1 MDPSEGF
8 ARPSD
13 DDPTAAF
20 EKDLGQVN
28 RHLAM
33 QTVLLQSLVQAAA
46 APTACETNAAP
57 PATPGPAV
65 SGAEHGDS
73 SETETLSV
81 EESKADFQDNYCL
94 KGKVMPQDDPAMLQ
108 HLRRAAA
115 RSYNQSLKVSFVE
128 LAHSSGIAW
137 TGVLILTG
145 SQ

>member
-46 APTACETNAAP
+46 GADGLRNQRC
-57 PATPGPAV
+57 ATCNPRASCQWCRARRPVG
-65 SGAEHGDS
+65 
-73 SETETLSV
+73 
-81 EESKADFQDNYCL
+81 NR
-94 KGKVMPQDDPAMLQ
+94 DPFS
-108 HLRRAAA
+108 RGER
-115 RSYNQSLKVSFVE
+115 
-128 LAHSSGIAW
+128 G
-137 TGVLILTG
+137 
-145 SQ
+145 